1 MFDIQNYASFIA
13 AILVFQLIPGPGTLT
28 ILNATAHSG
37 IGAGFGAVIGTL
49 LGDFIYMAG
58 AALGLAAVM
67 HAHLLVFEMLQW
79 FGSVYLCWLGIQLL
93 RSPVSIDA
101 SASDQKKSGR
111 LYFR

>member
-1 MFDIQNYASFIA
+1 
-13 AILVFQLIPGPGTLT
+13 
-28 ILNATAHSG
+28 
-37 IGAGFGAVIGTL
+37 
-49 LGDFIYMAG
+49 MAG